1 MIDPSRVTYDESTQ
15 RLTYNSGVKGKKLLP
30 KLLGLALSRLAR
42 AGQYENKPLRSVAVF
57 FADRKAASFNA
68 TPLKFL
74 GLEAVHSGGKE
85 ESAAKFSTRVDFGLE
100 GGKKKR

>member
-1 MIDPSRVTYDESTQ
+1 MIDPSRVTYDAKTQ
-15 RLTYNSGVKGKKLLP
+15 RLTYNSDVKGKKLLP

-42 AGQYENKPLRSVAVF
+42 SGEYEKKPLKSVAVF
-57 FADRKAASFNA
+57 FADRKAAVFNS

-74 GLEAVHSGGKE
+74 GLQAVHSGGKE
-85 ESAAKFSTRVDFGLE
+85 KSGAKFSTRVDFGLE